1 MSSTELV
8 VWCRMFVYIHINTQ
22 TAAYIGS
29 IFPLDKIGL
38 IILFFICGIANHVG
52 ISHSDCNNLF

>member
-1 MSSTELV
+1 
-8 VWCRMFVYIHINTQ
+8 MFVYIHINTQ

-29 IFPLDKIGL
+29 ILPLDKIGL
-38 IILFFICGIANHVG
+38 IIFCFICGIANHVG